1 MALIDLQRAVVEV
14 CFGAEPRKEQLAE
27 LGNERIFGIYRD
39 AVRSRLRAELGIAFK
54 RTFAAVGAD
63 AVERAFSRFLSSDP
77 PRTRFFHAVAGSFA
91 ASAVPFFA
99 SEPDLP
105 PYVADLCAYEAALW
119 AVSDLPDHVTEPLVE
134 LGFDTA
140 PVLSPA
146 LRLLSLRHAV
156 HVEPTDAGYALGE
169 HYLLVHRPPHENRGK
184 PWTLNAVTHDL
195 MQRLFEGGDTLANA
209 VQQVAVQRGF
219 VVDEKFLD
227 GLCTVLADFVDRGV
241 ILGGR

>member
-1 MALIDLQRAVVEV
+1 
-14 CFGAEPRKEQLAE
+14 
-27 LGNERIFGIYRD
+27 
-39 AVRSRLRAELGIAFK
+39 
-54 RTFAAVGAD
+54 
-63 AVERAFSRFLSSDP
+63 
-77 PRTRFFHAVAGSFA
+77 
-91 ASAVPFFA
+91 
-99 SEPDLP
+99 
-105 PYVADLCAYEAALW
+105 
-119 AVSDLPDHVTEPLVE
+119 VSDLPDHVTEPLVE

>member
-14 CFGAEPRKEQLAE
+14 CFAAEPPKEQLAE

-39 AVRSRLRAELGIAFK
+39 AVRSRLRGELEVAFE
-54 RTFAAVGAD
+54 RTFAAAGAD

-91 ASAVPFFA
+91 TSAVPFFA

-119 AVSDLPDHVTEPLVE
+119 AVSDLPDRVLGPVVE
-134 LGFDTA
+134 LSFDKQ

-146 LRLLSLRHAV
+146 LRLLVLRHAV
-156 HVEPTDAGYALGE
+156 HAAPTDAGYAGGE
-169 HYLLVHRPPHENRGK
+169 HYLCVHRPPDEKRGK
-184 PWTLNAVTHDL
+184 PWTLNAVTFDL
-195 MQRLFEGGDTLANA
+195 MQRFVEGGDTVAQA

-219 VVDEKFLD
+219 AVDEKFLD
-227 GLCTVLADFVDRGV
+227 GLCTVLADFIDRGV